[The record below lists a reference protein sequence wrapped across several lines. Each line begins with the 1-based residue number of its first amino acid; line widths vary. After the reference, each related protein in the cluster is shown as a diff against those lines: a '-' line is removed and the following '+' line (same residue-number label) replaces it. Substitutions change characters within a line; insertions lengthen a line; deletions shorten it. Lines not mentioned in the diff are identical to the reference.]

1 MIAQF
6 GLDHREGGLDIA
18 VLVVMPQEL
27 FAAELPAVVH
37 ALPETLR
44 PAAVDRLEGDVGRRA
59 VADITP
65 RQRAMLDFA
74 MKVSQRAQEVGE
86 ADSLTLRE
94 HGFTDDD
101 IWDIAAI
108 VFGMSNRQA
117 NFTSLRRTTS
127 SLR

>member
-1 MIAQF
+1 
-6 GLDHREGGLDIA
+6 
-18 VLVVMPQEL
+18 
-27 FAAELPAVVH
+27 
-37 ALPETLR
+37 
-44 PAAVDRLEGDVGRRA
+44 
-59 VADITP
+59 
-65 RQRAMLDFA
+65 MLDFA